1 MEALLTLVLVVAGVA
16 TDIGALWTAIVARR
30 QAQLTER
37 SLSEQNERLRLSLE
51 LDLLTRLEDRFESPH
66 FLSRRR
72 EATKCLLDIAFVEEN
87 GVEAGRLNRAAY
99 HPPWHHKRLP
109 GVSLKCT
116 IYYYGVLPGLL
127 G

>member
-1 MEALLTLVLVVAGVA
+1 MEALLTLVIAIAGLA
-16 TDIGALWTAIVARR
+16 TGIGAIWTAIVARC

-51 LDLLTRLEDRFESPH
+51 LDLLTRLDDRFESPH

-72 EATKCLLDIAFVEEN
+72 EATKCPLYNAFIEEAVVE
-87 GVEAGRLNRAAY
+87 VGR
-99 HPPWHHKRLP
+99 
-109 GVSLKCT
+109 
-116 IYYYGVLPGLL
+116 VLPGLL